1 MVVGASI
8 LTLQNPKII
17 VTYMKIGAKFCQ
29 NVNVFGQGGGFDPSK
44 SFIFYF
50 LKTFTE
56 KY

>member
-29 NVNVFGQGGGFDPSK
+29 NVNVSGRGEDLIPPKVLF
-44 SFIFYF
+44 FIF
-50 LKTFTE
+50 
-56 KY
+56 